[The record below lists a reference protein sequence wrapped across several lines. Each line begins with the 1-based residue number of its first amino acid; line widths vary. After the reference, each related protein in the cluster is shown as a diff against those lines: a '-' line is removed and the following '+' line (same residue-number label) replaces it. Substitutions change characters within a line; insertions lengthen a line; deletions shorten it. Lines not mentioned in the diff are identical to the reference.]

1 MALKILKPTT
11 PSGRGTVLVDRSE
24 LWSGKPVKS
33 LLAKKSA
40 SKGHNN
46 FGRITA
52 WKKGGGAK
60 QKYRIIDFKRSKVS
74 MPAVVERLEYDP
86 NRSAFIA
93 LIKYSDGE
101 MSYIIAPNNLKP
113 GMEVVSADS
122 ADIKVG
128 NTMLLKNIPVDTLVH
143 NIELKSG
150 KGGQLARA
158 AGAYASVVSKDPEQ
172 VMLKLRSGEIR
183 IVSPLCKATIGVV
196 SNLDNKN
203 IMFGKAGRK
212 RWLGVRPTVRGVAMN
227 PVDHPLGG
235 GEGKSSGG
243 RHPVTPWGKPTKGK
257 RTRRNKSTDKF
268 IARSRHRNR

>member
-11 PSGRGTVLVDRSE
+11 PGSRGTVLVDRSE

-33 LLAKKSA
+33 LLAKKRA
-40 SKGHNN
+40 AKGHNN
-46 FGRITA
+46 LGRITA

-60 QKYRIIDFKRSKVS
+60 HKYRIIDFKRNKVG
-74 MPAVVERLEYDP
+74 MAATVERLEYDP

-93 LIKYSDGE
+93 LIKYTDGE
-101 MSYIIAPNNLKP
+101 QAYIIAPNNLKP
-113 GMEVVSADS
+113 GMEIISAEA

-128 NTMLLKNIPVDTLVH
+128 NTMLLKNIPIDTLVH
-143 NIELKSG
+143 NIELKAG

-158 AGAYASVVSKDPEQ
+158 AGAYGSIVSKDPEQ
-172 VMLKLRSGEIR
+172 VMIKLRSGEVR
-183 IVSPLCKATIGVV
+183 IVAPMCRATIGVV

-203 IMFGKAGRK
+203 VMIGKAGRS

-257 RTRRNKSTDKF
+257 RTRNNKRTDKF
-268 IARSRHRNR
+268 IAKSRHRNR

>member
-11 PSGRGTVLVDRSE
+11 PGSRGTVLVDRSE

-33 LLAKKSA
+33 LLAKKRA
-40 SKGHNN
+40 AKGHNN
-46 FGRITA
+46 LGRITA

-60 QKYRIIDFKRSKVS
+60 HKYRIIDFKRNKVG
-74 MPAVVERLEYDP
+74 MAATVERLEYDP

-93 LIKYSDGE
+93 LIKYQDGE
-101 MSYIIAPNNLKP
+101 HAYIIAPNNLKP
-113 GMEVVSADS
+113 GMEIVSADA

-128 NTMLLKNIPVDTLVH
+128 NTMLLKNIPIDTLVH
-143 NIELKSG
+143 NIELKAG

-158 AGAYASVVSKDPEQ
+158 AGAYGSIVSKDPEQ
-172 VMLKLRSGEIR
+172 VMIKLRSGEIR
-183 IVSPLCKATIGVV
+183 IVQPMCKATIGVV

-203 IMFGKAGRK
+203 IMIGKAGRN

-257 RTRRNKSTDKF
+257 RTRNNKRTDKF
-268 IARSRHRNR
+268 IAKSRHRNR

>member
-11 PSGRGTVLVDRSE
+11 PGNRGTVLVDRSE
-24 LWSGKPVKS
+24 LWSGKPLKK
-33 LLAKKSA
+33 LLAKKRSA
-40 SKGHNN
+40 QGRNN

-52 WKKGGGAK
+52 WKKGGGTK
-60 QKYRIIDFKRSKVS
+60 HKYRLIDFKRNKTDVK
-74 MPAVVERLEYDP
+74 ALVQRLEYDP

-93 LIKYSDGE
+93 LVQYADGE
-101 MSYIIAPNNLKP
+101 NSYIIAPNTLQP
-113 GMEVVSADS
+113 GMEIISSDI

-128 NTMLLKNIPVDTLVH
+128 NTMLLKNIPIDTLVH
-143 NIELKSG
+143 NIELKAG

-158 AGAYASVVSKDPEQ
+158 AGAYASVMSKDPEQ
-172 VMLKLRSGEIR
+172 IMLKLRSGEVR
-183 IVSPLCKATIGVV
+183 IVSPLCKATIGIV

-203 IMFGKAGRK
+203 VVIGKAGRS
-212 RWLGVRPTVRGVAMN
+212 RWLGIKPTVRGVAMN

-257 RTRRNKSTDKF
+257 RTRNNKRTNRF
-268 IARSRHRNR
+268 IAKSRHGKR

>member
-1 MALKILKPTT
+1 MALKFLKPTT
-11 PSGRGTVLVDRSE
+11 PGSRFTVLVDRSE
-24 LWSGKPVKS
+24 LWSGKPVKN
-33 LLAKKSA
+33 LTAKKKA
-40 SKGHNN
+40 GKGHNN

-52 WKKGGGAK
+52 WKKGGGVK
-60 QKYRIIDFKRSKVS
+60 QKYRLVDFKRSKVGIS
-74 MPAVVERLEYDP
+74 AVVERLEYDP

-93 LIKYSDGE
+93 LIKYTDGE
-101 MSYIIAPNNLKP
+101 LAYILAPNNLKP
-113 GMEVVSADS
+113 GMEIISNES
-122 ADIKVG
+122 ADIKIG

-143 NIELKSG
+143 NVELKAG

-172 VMLKLRSGEIR
+172 ILLKLRSGEIR
-183 IVSPLCKATIGVV
+183 IVSPMCKATIGVV

-203 IMFGKAGRK
+203 VVYGKAGRK

-257 RTRRNKSTDKF
+257 RTRNNKRTDRF
-268 IARSRHRNR
+268 IAKSRHRNR

>member
-11 PSGRGTVLVDRSE
+11 PGSRGTVLVDRSE

-33 LLAKKSA
+33 LVAKKRA
-40 SKGHNN
+40 GKGHNN
-46 FGRITA
+46 LGRITA

-60 QKYRIIDFKRSKVS
+60 HQYRIIDFKRSKIG
-74 MPAVVERLEYDP
+74 MTGVVERLEYDP

-93 LIKYSDGE
+93 LVKYTDGE
-101 MSYIIAPNNLKP
+101 QSYIIAPNNLKP
-113 GMEVVSADS
+113 GMEIVSGDV

-128 NTMLLKNIPVDTLVH
+128 NTMPLKNIPIDTLVH
-143 NIELKSG
+143 NVELKAG

-183 IVSPLCKATIGVV
+183 IVSPVCKATIGVV

-203 IMFGKAGRK
+203 VVIGKAGRS
-212 RWLGVRPTVRGVAMN
+212 RWLGIRPTVRGVAMN

-257 RTRRNKSTDKF
+257 RTRNNKRTDRF
-268 IARSRHRNR
+268 IAKSRHRNR